1 MTASGVRLRAREYKG
16 EDAQLEKAIEII
28 REANPFPAVCG
39 RVCTRPC
46 EDTCELGKDGDS
58 ISIRAL
64 KRYASDYELARRP
77 LVAEP
82 CEIIYSEKIAVIGA
96 GPAGF
101 TAAVDL
107 IRMGYP
113 VTIFEKEKEL
123 GGMLRYAI
131 PPYRLPDRIL
141 KREID
146 WIKGLGIK
154 IKTGD

>member
-1 MTASGVRLRAREYKG
+1 V
-16 EDAQLEKAIEII
+16 I

-46 EDTCELGKDGDS
+46 EDTCELGIYGDA

-77 LVAEP
+77 LSIEP
-82 CEIIYSEKIAVIGA
+82 CKILYDEKVAIIGA
-96 GPAGF
+96 GPAGL

-107 IRMGYP
+107 INLGYP
-113 VTIFEKEKEL
+113 ITVFESEKEP
-123 GGMLRYAI
+123 GGMLRYGI

-146 WIKGLGIK
+146 WIKALGIK
-154 IKTGD
+154 IQTGKKINDPSNSTCPPELRMA